1 MCALEAISI
10 ASVEPGQEALA
21 AELVTKVFNQF
32 VAPLFPPEG
41 VSEFLSY
48 ATPQALVQRLSEG
61 NLMLAV
67 WAGERVLGF
76 IELRKPAHIAM
87 FFIAEDQQRH
97 GMGRSLIRQALAL
110 WRERG
115 AGFAEVTV
123 NASPNAVEAYHC
135 LGFEPT
141 GELQTHNGISFVPM
155 ALAIKPESGHT

>member
-1 MCALEAISI
+1 MCALGEISI
-10 ASVEPGQEALA
+10 ASVEPGQEVLA
-21 AELVTKVFNQF
+21 AELVNRVFNQF

-61 NLMLAV
+61 NLMLAAWV
-67 WAGERVLGF
+67 RERMLGF
-76 IELRKPAHIAM
+76 IELREPAHIAM
-87 FFIAEDQQRH
+87 FFTAEDQQRR
-97 GMGRSLIRQALAL
+97 GMGRSLLGQALEQ

-123 NASPNAVEAYHC
+123 NASPNAVEAYHR

-141 GELQTHNGISFVPM
+141 GELQTRNGISFVPM